1 MNAATKTLSKKQS
14 KVKVLEYGQKKVE
27 SGKKYIVEK
36 TIEVEGLE
44 CGNINDK
51 IYMYVANNIQEKVI
65 DSSSNNAK

>member
-14 KVKVLEYGQKKVE
+14 KVKVLEYGQKKLE

>member
-1 MNAATKTLSKKQS
+1 
-14 KVKVLEYGQKKVE
+14 VKVLEYGQKKLE